1 MKKTLL
7 RLLPV
12 WMVLWIFI
20 CPVRAQRTTFG
31 IHVDPMVSWF
41 STGQKA
47 DNDGIRLGIRGGLD
61 IDRFFAYRYAFHTGI
76 FIQQSGGRL
85 LFADT
90 IPVRTSLGTDTL
102 PAGIPL
108 VQGIQQIGI
117 PLGLKFKTDEI
128 GYTTFYFTFGM
139 VPRFRIKAEAKGE
152 PESLVNAD
160 IREEIPWLNL
170 GYQVGGG
177 AEYNLG
183 GNTALIIGLVFHGGI
198 TPLTTREYEQTYDKN
213 IAIRAGILF

>member
-1 MKKTLL
+1 MKKALL

-12 WMVLWIFI
+12 WIVLWVFI
-20 CPVRAQRTTFG
+20 CPVQAQRTTFG

-41 STGQKA
+41 STGRKA

-128 GYTTFYFTFGM
+128 GYTTFYFTIGM

-160 IREEIPWLNL
+160 IREEVPWLNL

-177 AEYNLG
+177 AEYSLG

-198 TPLTTREYEQTYDKN
+198 TPFTTRENEQTYDKN